1 MLEPHHLISSQMA
14 KVSQFFFFFSHI
26 QMKGWR
32 MFLELEAKKAAKS
45 VTTALDCVSTF
56 VEA

>member
-1 MLEPHHLISSQMA
+1 
-14 KVSQFFFFFSHI
+14 
-26 QMKGWR
+26 MKGWR

-45 VTTALDCVSTF
+45 VTTALDCVSRF